1 MPRLALAFAVAATV
15 ALAGCA
21 DFLNFGG
28 RDCEIKPGSF
38 SCRLGG
44 AGEIDL
50 DESWENNA
58 SRAEVTVQMGG
69 SGSINVTILDA
80 DGTVVFEESYST
92 ESGGAQETRTT
103 DEGTPG
109 DWQVQ
114 VEGSYQGGMQVEIT
128 SV

>member
-80 DGTVVFEESYST
+80 DNATVFEEGYNT
-92 ESGGAQETRTT
+92 DTGGVQETRTT
-103 DEGTPG
+103 DVGTAG
-109 DWQVQ
+109 QWRVQ
-114 VEGSYQGGMQVEIT
+114 VNGDYQGGMQIQVK
-128 SV
+128 SL